1 MIKLRG
7 LCGHQSNHIRSQ
19 YPQSHRMD
27 PERPLLDNDR
37 VWTNLDGPGITK
49 YSIGIWSIDN
59 CFIWWYSSFG
69 RIQIRYRVNL
79 LYPCSVVYHV
89 ITFEI
94 APPPSP
100 FCPFTT
106 LFNEILSDPNISI
119 DLFAIDTLYFLETQN
134 AFK

>member
-1 MIKLRG
+1 MGFVVTNQITQ
-7 LCGHQSNHIRSQ
+7 GHSMHNPIEWTKS
-19 YPQSHRMD
+19 
-27 PERPLLDNDR
+27 PLLDNDR
-37 VWTNLDGPGITK
+37 LWTNLDGPGITE

-59 CFIWWYSSFG
+59 CFIWRYSSFG

-106 LFNEILSDPNISI
+106 LFNENLSDPNISI